1 MNESVE
7 LLVKAALCAF
17 ALLAMLWRAHS
28 PGKLAPHQAG
38 WPLLILAVLSAFAWI
53 NFGVFHGR
61 SAVHHWEQ
69 FHYFLGSKY
78 APEVRYDGL
87 YDASLAAEFEIAGTL
102 RQPYTRDL
110 RSNEVVPTATLLPR
124 AREVRDRFAPARW
137 QAFVADSR
145 YFLQA
150 NRPDYYDQ
158 FRLDHGYNPT
168 PTWTFVAR
176 LFSRNMPAS
185 RAHFTWLGAL
195 DLLLLAT
202 MFFAIFRTYRA
213 RIGCLALIVFGL
225 GYPWRYDW
233 VGGAF
238 LRHDWLAAVGIG
250 LCLLKRERFVW
261 AGALLGYAAMVRLF
275 PLAFLLGLPVVA
287 AGEFFRGEKPRWFA
301 RLCAGVAAA
310 VLVGG
315 LAGGL
320 AGTGLGAWRDFAGNL
335 SKHSRSWLANDVGLK
350 YVVLGDPATLGRGGA
365 DYHRPEQWHLWEH
378 QMTERA
384 ERRRW
389 LLLGLQAGFLAL
401 VVAALRNGRAH
412 EASLLGAALI
422 FILLAPTCY
431 YWSLLAL
438 LPLAR
443 ERWWPTAAWLAIN
456 LGLIGLSLLT
466 QAHDVIFGAMSWA
479 LALLLGTWCGRAAL
493 IPADADSYLLESRDG
508 ALPPNPNDL
517 G

>member
-1 MNESVE
+1 MSEQIE
-7 LLVKAALCAF
+7 LLIKAGLCVL
-17 ALLAMLWRAHS
+17 ALLAILWRILS
-28 PGKLAPHQAG
+28 SGKLAPERAG
-38 WPLLILAVLSAFAWI
+38 WPLLVLAAAAAFAWI

-61 SAVHHWEQ
+61 SAIHHWEQ

-87 YDASLAAEFEIAGTL
+87 YDASLAAESEIAGAL

-110 RSNEVVPTATLLPR
+110 RSNAIVPTATLLPR
-124 AREVRDRFAPARW
+124 AQEIRNRFTPARW
-137 QAFVADSR
+137 RAFVADSR

-150 NRPDYYDQ
+150 NQPDYYDQ

-176 LFSRNMPAS
+176 LFSRNTPAS
-185 RAHFTWLGAL
+185 RTHFTWLGGL

-202 MFFAIFRTYRA
+202 MFFAVFRTYGTRA
-213 RIGCLALIVFGL
+213 GSLALIVFGL
-225 GYPWRYDW
+225 GYPWRYYW

-250 LCLLKRERFVW
+250 LCLLKRGRAFG
-261 AGALLGYAAMVRLF
+261 AGALFGYAAMVRLF

-287 AGEFFRGEKPRWFA
+287 AREFLRGEKPRWFA

-310 VLVGG
+310 VVVGG

-320 AGTGLGAWRDFAGNL
+320 AGTGPGAWRDFAGNL
-335 SKHSRSWLANDVGLK
+335 SKHSRSWLANDVGLN
-350 YVVLGDPATLGRGGA
+350 YVVLCDPAALGRGGA
-365 DYHRPEQWHLWEH
+365 DFHRPERWHLWEN
-378 QMTERA
+378 QMTERVQ
-384 ERRRW
+384 RRRW
-389 LLLGLQAGFLAL
+389 ILLGLQAGFLAL
-401 VVAALRNGRAH
+401 VAAALWNCRAH

-443 ERWWPTAAWLAIN
+443 ERWWPTAVWLAIN
-456 LGLIGLSLLT
+456 VGLIGLSLLT
-466 QAHDVIFGAMSWA
+466 QAHDVIYGAMSWA
-479 LALLLGTWCGRAAL
+479 LALLFLVWCIREALSLAPASCGPCGR
-493 IPADADSYLLESRDG
+493 DA
-508 ALPPNPNDL
+508 
-517 G
+517 